1 MISRRAI
8 SLIIFLALLNL
19 APLRAPGPLGLD
31 GNVARAAE
39 GPQELEAF
47 QGYLEAAPM
56 GMDVRHAWSF
66 PGGRGENVKI
76 IDIEYNWNIEH
87 NDLLDATSDLLIHVR
102 GTDPSPEQNVNH
114 GTAVLGELV
123 AADDGIGI
131 TGIANKAK
139 IGLINPLISSS
150 TQDVASAI
158 RRAIGR
164 LEAGDVI
171 VLELQSTN
179 GPRFEAQTGRGMAPI
194 EIEPPVFDAV
204 RDATNAGIIV
214 VESAANGFEDLDHP
228 AYLGLFN
235 RAQRDSGAII
245 VGAGWPE
252 GGVYGP
258 GPDLTRVPECN
269 YGSRVDVQGWGRFV
283 TTCGYGDIRHEQ
295 GPNNWY
301 TIDFGATSSAT
312 AMVAGACAILQS
324 IVKER
329 GRPPLS
335 PRDLR
340 RLLVSTG
347 TLQQGDLSEH
357 IGPRP
362 NLLAAIAALDAP
374 LGDGPIITNAR
385 MKGAK
390 LVVDGDGFRTNESVI
405 EIDGSPVTKLK
416 YPSDFRRGNGTTTRI
431 MTKKDVTSLLPP
443 GQQVLLTVF
452 IPGSNQRSD
461 PFPFTR

>member
-1 MISRRAI
+1 
-8 SLIIFLALLNL
+8 
-19 APLRAPGPLGLD
+19 
-31 GNVARAAE
+31 
-39 GPQELEAF
+39 
-47 QGYLEAAPM
+47 
-56 GMDVRHAWSF
+56 
-66 PGGRGENVKI
+66 
-76 IDIEYNWNIEH
+76 
-87 NDLLDATSDLLIHVR
+87 VR
-102 GTDPSPEQNVNH
+102 GTDPSPDQNVNH

-139 IGLINPLISSS
+139 VGLINPLTSAS

-179 GPRFEAQTGRGMAPI
+179 GPRFDAQTGRGMTPI

-204 RDATNAGIIV
+204 REATNAGIIV
-214 VESAANGFEDLDHP
+214 VESAANGFEDLDHA
-228 AYLGLFN
+228 AYNGLFN

-245 VGAGWPE
+245 VGAGLPE

-258 GPDLTRVPECN
+258 GPDLTRVTECN

-283 TTCGYGDIRHEQ
+283 TTCGYGDLRREQ

-301 TIDFGATSSAT
+301 TIDFGATSGAT

-347 TLQQGDLSEH
+347 TPQQGDIREH

-362 NLLAAIAALDAP
+362 NLLAAVAALDAP
-374 LGDGPIITNAR
+374 LGDVPIITNAR

-390 LVVDGDGFRTNESVI
+390 LLLDGDSFRTNESVI
-405 EIDGSPVTKLK
+405 EIDGIPVTKLK
-416 YPSDFRRGNGTTTRI
+416 YPSDFRLGNGTTTRI
-431 MTKKDVTSLLPP
+431 MTKKDVTSLLPT

-452 IPGSNQRSD
+452 IPGANQRSD